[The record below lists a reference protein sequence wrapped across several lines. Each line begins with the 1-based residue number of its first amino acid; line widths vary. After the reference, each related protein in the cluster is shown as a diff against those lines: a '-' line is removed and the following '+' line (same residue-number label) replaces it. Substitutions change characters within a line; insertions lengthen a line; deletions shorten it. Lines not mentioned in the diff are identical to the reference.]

1 MKQVVQ
7 NLRSG
12 VLELLDVPCPRVSAG
27 HVLIQTKATIISAG
41 TERMLV
47 EFGRAGMV
55 SKARQQPEKVRQVF
69 DKIKTDGLLPALE
82 AVLFKL
88 DEPLPL
94 GYCNAG
100 KIVEVG
106 TGVRRFAVGDRV
118 VSNGPHAEMVHR
130 PENLCAK
137 IPANV
142 SDDQAPLAILGAIG
156 LQGIRLLHLELG
168 ESVAV
173 FGLGLIGLLS
183 VQMLVNSGYRVLA
196 IDPDAGRLELA
207 RQFGAAVVDLS
218 NGADPVASAATF
230 TSGHGIDAVLIT
242 ASAKDDNIVSQSA
255 RMSRQRGRIVL
266 VGTTDLELNR
276 AEFYEKE
283 LTLQVSCSYGP
294 GRYDPAYEEQ
304 GIDYPYGFVR
314 WTEQRNIEAVME
326 MLGSGRLNVDPLIT
340 RRLPSDQAA
349 AAYDLLVND
358 RAQMGIVLQYPL
370 EEAPRT
376 RIVPVARPAGPG
388 AASTEPARGSGE
400 VRLGIIGAGMFASRV
415 LLPALKKTSARLCS
429 IASAGGVTAAHAAR
443 KFGIEGCTSDPRTIF
458 DDPNINA
465 VVIATRHNSHAH
477 LAAEAL
483 VAGKHVFVEKPLAID
498 REGLQEVAE
507 AYRETKGLQLAV
519 GFNRR
524 FSPHGK
530 KIRELLGGRSGPAAI
545 AMLVNAGIL
554 PEDHWLLD
562 PQVGGGRI
570 IGEGCH
576 WFDLMS
582 FVLNQPIVKVSAASA
597 GDRAAKRGAEAT
609 TVTLGFADGSQ
620 GTLHYF
626 AQGHRSF
633 PKERMTVF
641 CDGRVLELDNF
652 RRMWGWGWPGFR
664 RMNLFRQDKGHRTE
678 LDEFVRRVAGGGP
691 PLMEFADLTNVTEST
706 FAAGEVKSLSSLSG

>member
-27 HVLIQTKATIISAG
+27 NVLIQTRATVISAG

-55 SKARQQPEKVRQVF
+55 SKARQQPEKVRQVI
-69 DKIKTDGLLPALE
+69 DKIKTDGLLPTLE

-100 KIVEVG
+100 TVVEVG
-106 TGVRRFAVGDRV
+106 PGVRRFAVGDRV

-137 IPANV
+137 IPDNV
-142 SDDQAPLAILGAIG
+142 SDDHAPMAILGAIG

-196 IDPDAGRLELA
+196 IDPDRRRLDLA
-207 RQFGAAVVDLS
+207 RQFGATVVDLS
-218 NGADPVASAATF
+218 TGVDPVASAATF
-230 TSGHGIDAVLIT
+230 TGGHGIDAVLIT
-242 ASAKDDNIVSQSA
+242 AAAKDDNIVSQSA

-283 LTLQVSCSYGP
+283 LTFQVSCSYGP

-304 GIDYPYGFVR
+304 GIDYPYAFVR
-314 WTEQRNIEAVME
+314 WTEQRNIEAVLE
-326 MLGSGRLNVDPLIT
+326 MLGSKRLDVEPLLT

-349 AAYDLLVND
+349 TAYDLLVND
-358 RAQMGIVLQYPL
+358 RTQLGIVLQYPL
-370 EEAPRT
+370 EEPPRD
-376 RIVPVARPAGPG
+376 RIVAVSQPAKDLPK
-388 AASTEPARGSGE
+388 AEKAPATGE
-400 VRLGIIGAGMFASRV
+400 VRVGIIGAGMFASRV
-415 LLPALKKTSARLCS
+415 LLPALRKTSARLCS
-429 IASAGGVTAAHAAR
+429 IASSGGVTAAHAAR
-443 KFGIEGCTSDPRTIF
+443 KFGIAACTSDPRTIF
-458 DDPNINA
+458 DDSNINA
-465 VVIATRHNSHAH
+465 VVIATRHDSHAR
-477 LAAEAL
+477 LAAQAL
-483 VAGKHVFVEKPLAID
+483 ATGKHVFVEKPLAID
-498 REGLQEVAE
+498 HEGLEEITE

-524 FSPHGK
+524 FSPHAK
-530 KIRELLGGRSGPAAI
+530 KIRELLAGRSAPAAMS
-545 AMLVNAGIL
+545 MLVNAGTL

-562 PQVGGGRI
+562 PRVGGGRM

-582 FVLNQPIVKVSAASA
+582 FVLDQPIVGVSAATT
-597 GDRAAKRGAEAT
+597 GDRSASRGAEAT
-609 TVTLGFADGSQ
+609 SVTVRFADGSQ

-633 PKERMTVF
+633 PKERLTVF

-652 RRMWGWGWPGFR
+652 RRMRGWGWPNFR
-664 RMNLFRQDKGHRTE
+664 RMNLFRQDKGHLAE
-678 LDEFVRRVAGGGP
+678 LTEFVRSVSEGGA
-691 PLMEFADLTNVTEST
+691 PLMEFSGLANVTEST
-706 FAAGEVKSLSSLSG
+706 FAAAKLKPQRSALG

>member
-27 HVLIQTKATIISAG
+27 HLLIQTRATVISAG

-55 SKARQQPEKVRQVF
+55 AKARQQPEKVRQVF
-69 DKIKTDGLLPALE
+69 DKIKTDGLLPTLE

-100 KIVEVG
+100 VVVEVG
-106 TGVRRFAVGDRV
+106 AGVRRFGIGDRV

-137 IPANV
+137 IPDKV
-142 SDDQAPLAILGAIG
+142 SDDQAPFAVLGAIG

-173 FGLGLIGLLS
+173 FGLGLIGLLA
-183 VQMLVNSGYRVLA
+183 VQMLVNSGHRVLA
-196 IDPDAGRLELA
+196 IDPDARRLELA
-207 RQFGAAVVDLS
+207 RQFGATVVDLS
-218 NGADPVASAATF
+218 AAADPVAAAEAF
-230 TSGHGIDAVLIT
+230 TAGHGIDAVLIT
-242 ASAKDDNIVSQSA
+242 ASAKDDSIVSQSA
-255 RMSRQRGRIVL
+255 QMSRQRGRIVL

-283 LTLQVSCSYGP
+283 LTFQVSCSYGP
-294 GRYDPAYEEQ
+294 GRYDPAYEQQ

-314 WTEQRNIEAVME
+314 WTEQRNIEAVLE
-326 MLGSGRLNVDPLIT
+326 MLASGRLNVEPLIT
-340 RRLPSDQAA
+340 RRLPNDQAA
-349 AAYDLLVND
+349 QAYELLVND
-358 RAQMGIVLQYPL
+358 RAQLGIVLQYPAV
-370 EEAPRT
+370 EPPRR
-376 RIVPVARPAGPG
+376 RIVS
-388 AASTEPARGSGE
+388 AASSSKSATPSATAPAAA
-400 VRLGIIGAGMFASRV
+400 VRVGIIGAGMFASRV
-415 LLPALKKTSARLCS
+415 LIPALKKTPAQLRS
-429 IASAGGVTAAHAAR
+429 IASAGGVTAAHSAR
-443 KFGIEGCTSDPRTIF
+443 KFGIAACTSDPQTIF
-458 DDPNINA
+458 DDPDINA
-465 VVIATRHNSHAH
+465 VVIATRHDSHAK

-483 VAGKHVFVEKPLAID
+483 RAGKHVFVEKPLAID
-498 REGLQEVAE
+498 REGLEQVTK
-507 AYRETKGLQLAV
+507 AYQQSNGLQLLV

-530 KIRELLGGRSGPAAI
+530 KIRELLAGRSGPAAI
-545 AMLVNAGIL
+545 TMLVNAGKL
-554 PEDHWLLD
+554 PDEHWLLD
-562 PQVGGGRI
+562 PRIGGGRI

-582 FVLNQPIVKVSAASA
+582 FVLNQPIVAVSAATT
-597 GDRAAKRGAEAT
+597 GDRSAAGGAEAT
-609 TVTLGFADGSQ
+609 SVTLRFADGSQ

-626 AQGHRSF
+626 AQGHRGF

-641 CDGRVLELDNF
+641 SDGRVLELDDF
-652 RRMWGWGWPGFR
+652 RRLWGWGWPSFS
-664 RMNLFRQDKGHRTE
+664 RMNLFRQDKGHRAE
-678 LDEFVRRVAGGGP
+678 LAEFVRRIAEGGP
-691 PLMEFADLTNVTEST
+691 PLIEFTELMNVTEGT
-706 FAAGEVKSLSSLSG
+706 LAAAESKPHGQNSC